1 MTRFT
6 FGEELGSFAFS
17 LNSLTCLFERS
28 RSFYCF
34 VNSCSFPV
42 TVKIILSLNLGSFF
56 WKLHAA
62 ALVLSSV
69 KNLSNGSSR
78 AKGVA
83 SGGGRGSWGARDP
96 LFVSLFLSKQP
107 TIFRWRKRHN
117 MVNTLCLTQF
127 DPPPSPF

>member
-6 FGEELGSFAFS
+6 FGEELGSLALS

-42 TVKIILSLNLGSFF
+42 TVKTILSLNLGSFF
-56 WKLHAA
+56 WKLHAT
-62 ALVLSSV
+62 ALVLSSLT
-69 KNLSNGSSR
+69 NLSNGSSR

-83 SGGGRGSWGARDP
+83 VASGGVGRGGGDSMT
-96 LFVSLFLSKQP
+96 LSSGLQ
-107 TIFRWRKRHN
+107 
-117 MVNTLCLTQF
+117 CLSNCF
-127 DPPPSPF
+127 